1 MVHKTSLLFQ
11 RIYFLAPICIDSI
24 LNETVNEF
32 LRNQRTL
39 QIIMELKNDKK
50 EMKVE
55 KGQTPYQFSIGSE
68 QQRNL
73 FVRKFKKEEE

>member
-1 MVHKTSLLFQ
+1 M
-11 RIYFLAPICIDSI
+11 
-24 LNETVNEF
+24 
-32 LRNQRTL
+32 
-39 QIIMELKNDKK
+39 MELKNDKK